1 MAEKVKK
8 TIEDLLQEAGLI
20 NDEVI
25 RKAEEVQK
33 VSGDSIKNILVR
45 MGAVAEEDVARAEG
59 QLLGIPFFELS
70 EIHIDISVIKMLP
83 QSIAIRNKVIPVL
96 CDERT
101 KKLTVAMVD
110 PMNVFAID
118 EIRLISGYDV
128 EAVIATEDDIIK
140 AITQY
145 YGIKMSIDTA
155 LGDDDLGK
163 VIAEADVT
171 SLFTDEG
178 VSLAE
183 LKKMAEEAPIVR
195 LVNVIIMRA
204 IRDKSSDI
212 HIEPQKRE
220 LKVRFRVD
228 GIMQE
233 VMTPP
238 KGIQPLLISRLKIMA
253 NMDIAERRIP
263 QDGRIQLV
271 VEGKE
276 YDFRVSTYPTI
287 FGEKVVLRILD
298 KSGTMIGLE
307 KLGFPSE
314 TRALFEDLIDN
325 PYGMLLVTGPTGSG
339 KTTTLYSA
347 LSKLNVI
354 DRNILTI
361 EDPIE
366 YQLDGVN
373 QIQVNEKAGLTF
385 SLGLR
390 HLLRQDP
397 DVIMVG
403 EIRDRET
410 AAIAVQSSL
419 TGHLVLSTLHT
430 NDAPSATTR
439 LIDMG
444 IEPFLVASSIS
455 GVLAQ
460 RLVRVICPSCRD
472 EYQASSS
479 LLKQFG
485 ADISDKIV
493 TLYRGRGCDKCRGSG
508 YKGRLGVF
516 ELMYIDDHIRDI
528 VVKKQSAVVIKKA
541 ACEAGMRTLQED
553 CVDKILHGITTVEEG
568 VRVIFVEE

>member
-1 MAEKVKK
+1 MAEKAKK
-8 TIEDLLQEAGLI
+8 TIEGLLQEAGLI

-25 RKAEEVQK
+25 KKAEEVQK
-33 VSGDSIKNILVR
+33 ISGDSIKNILVR

-59 QLLGIPFFELS
+59 QLLGIPFIELS
-70 EIHIDISVIKMLP
+70 EMHIDISVVKMLP
-83 QSIAIRNKVIPVL
+83 QSIALKNKVIPVL
-96 CDERT
+96 RDERT

-128 EAVIATEDDIIK
+128 EAVVATEDDIIK

-155 LGDDDLGK
+155 MGDDDLGK

-171 SLFTDEG
+171 SLITNEG

-220 LKVRFRVD
+220 LKIRFRVD

-276 YDFRVSTYPTI
+276 FDFRVSTYPTI

-347 LSKLNVI
+347 LSKLNTI
-354 DRNILTI
+354 ERNILTI

-366 YQLDGVN
+366 YQLDGIN

-430 NDAPSATTR
+430 NDAPGATTR

-460 RLVRVICPSCRD
+460 RLVRVICSSCKD
-472 EYQASSS
+472 EYQAPSS
-479 LLKQFG
+479 LLRQFG

-508 YKGRLGVF
+508 YKGRLGIF
-516 ELMYIDDHIRDI
+516 ELMYVDDHIRDI
-528 VVKKQSAVVIKKA
+528 VVKKQSAVVVKKA
-541 ACEAGMRTLQED
+541 AVEGGMKTLQED